1 MKLKKPENQNY
12 SAIVVELKHFVE
24 LENCDNVKAAIIMG
38 NHVIVSK
45 DAKEGDIGVYFPIET
60 QLSHE
65 FVSNN
70 NLYRHSQY
78 NVDENKK
85 GYFEDNRRVRCVK
98 FRGNKSEGLFMPLDS
113 LKFVLGDKINEL
125 NVGDEFDELEG
136 INICKKYVIK
146 KKQSNPTS
154 KKNKGKKPKESKII
168 DNQFRFHDDTV
179 MLYRNLDKINLND
192 YISISYKMHGTSS
205 ISSNILCKKKL
216 NPFEKLLNILGVN
229 IVTTKYDNVYA
240 SRRVIKNEEL
250 NPNAQH
256 YYDED
261 IWGLA
266 NNRIKDFLLDGMTIY
281 YEIVGYTPNG
291 VAIQKGFDYGC
302 DVGEFDIY
310 IYRITYTNPSGNVF
324 EFSFKQMKEWCES
337 RGLKTVPLLYY
348 GTIKDFLEN
357 NNKNIPKDDRDWR
370 EMFLQSIKDNYNEK
384 DCFMCKN
391 KVPEEGC
398 VVRIEKLDFEGYKC
412 KSERFYERETKM
424 LDKGESDIE
433 SEN

>member
-12 SAIVVELKHFVE
+12 SAIVVKLEKFVD

-45 DAKEGDIGVYFPIET
+45 DTKEGDIGIYFPIET

-78 NVDENKK
+78 NVDDTKK

-98 FRGNKSEGLFMPLDS
+98 FRGNKSEGLYMPIES

-136 INICKKYVIK
+136 VNICKKYVIK
-146 KKQSNPTS
+146 QKQQNPSS
-154 KKNKGKKPKESKII
+154 KNKKGKKPKESKII

-179 MLYRNLDKINLND
+179 MLYRNLDKINLD
-192 YISISYKMHGTSS
+192 DLISITYKIHGTSA
-205 ISSNILCKKKL
+205 ISGNVLCKKKL
-216 NPFEKLLNILGVN
+216 NFFENFLKFFGVN
-229 IVTTKYDNVYA
+229 IIDFKYDNIYA
-240 SRRVIKNEEL
+240 SRRVIKNEDL

-261 IWGLA
+261 IWGIA
-266 NNRIKDFLLDGMTIY
+266 NNRIKDLLLDGMTIY
-281 YEIVGYTPNG
+281 YEIVGYTPSG

-310 IYRITYTNPSGNVF
+310 VYRITYTNPSGNVF
-324 EFSFKQMKEWCES
+324 EFSFKQMEEWCQT

-348 GTIKDFLEN
+348 GTIRDFIKF
-357 NNKNIPKDDRDWR
+357 NNKEIPSDDRDWR
-370 EMFLQSIKDNYNEK
+370 ELFLQLLKDNYNEK
-384 DCFMCKN
+384 DCYICKN

-398 VVRIEKLDFEGYKC
+398 VIRIEKLDFESYKC
-412 KSERFYERETKM
+412 KSERFYARETKM

>member
-12 SAIVVELKHFVE
+12 SAMVVELKHFVE
-24 LENCDNVKAAIIMG
+24 LENCDNVKGAIIMG
-38 NHVIVSK
+38 NQVIIPK
-45 DAKEGDIGVYFPIET
+45 DSKEGEVGIYFPLES

-70 NLYRHSQY
+70 NLYRHSNLNIDQ
-78 NVDENKK
+78 NKK

-98 FRGNKSEGLFMPLDS
+98 FRGNKSEGMYIPLNS

-136 INICKKYVIK
+136 INICKKYMVK
-146 KKQSNPTS
+146 KNNSNQSS
-154 KKNKGKKPKESKII
+154 KKNKGKKAKESKLV

-179 MLYRNLDKINLND
+179 QLYRNLHKLNSND
-192 YISISYKMHGTSS
+192 IISISYKMHGTSS
-205 ISSNILCKKKL
+205 ISSKVLCKKKL
-216 NPFEKLLNILGVN
+216 NVFEKIFKTLGMNV
-229 IVTTKYDNVYA
+229 VDKQYDNIYA
-240 SRRVIKNEEL
+240 SRRVIKNEDL

-256 YYDED
+256 FYGDD

-266 NNRIKDFLLDGMTIY
+266 NERIKELLLDGMTVY
-281 YEIVGYTPNG
+281 YEIVGYTPSG
-291 VAIQKGFDYGC
+291 SAIQGKFDYGC
-302 DVGEFDIY
+302 NVGEFDIY
-310 IYRITYTNPSGNVF
+310 VYRITYTNPSGSVF
-324 EFSFKQMKEWCES
+324 EFSFKQMEEWCNS

-348 GTIKDFLEN
+348 GTIGNFFKEN
-357 NNKNIPKDDRDWR
+357 NIEIPKDDRDWR
-370 EMFLQSIKDNYNEK
+370 EIFLQLLKDNYNEK
-384 DCFMCKN
+384 DCYVCKN

-412 KSERFYERETKM
+412 KSERFYAYETKM